1 MNINLEW
8 YKVFYYV
15 VVEGSISKAAEAL
28 YISQP
33 AISQA
38 IHNLEEKLKG
48 KLFIRTKKGIVL
60 TEEGAILFRYLKT
73 GIEAFQNGEKA
84 FLNYRNLD
92 SGSIRIGA
100 STTISK
106 YIGMPFIE
114 KFHKKYPNVE
124 IKITNHLTQE
134 LVALLRKGSLD
145 LLIVNLPMKQEKDL
159 KIIPIKEVQDIFVGN
174 REFYEKTK
182 GKLRLKELEKYPLVT
197 QKKPSN
203 TREFLDQYLK
213 KNRVSV
219 KIENEIVSYSLVMD
233 FVKSGFGIG
242 YATKEFIEE
251 ELKLKQLY
259 EIEVIPK
266 VPKRWVG
273 IVTLKNSIPNYSALK
288 LIEIMT
294 DHINYSD

>member
-33 AISQA
+33 AISQV

-92 SGSIRIGA
+92 SGSIHIGA

>member
-33 AISQA
+33 AISQV

-203 TREFLDQYLK
+203 TREFLGQYLK

>member
-33 AISQA
+33 AISQV

-114 KFHKKYPNVE
+114 SH
-124 IKITNHLTQE
+124 
-134 LVALLRKGSLD
+134 
-145 LLIVNLPMKQEKDL
+145 
-159 KIIPIKEVQDIFVGN
+159 
-174 REFYEKTK
+174 
-182 GKLRLKELEKYPLVT
+182 
-197 QKKPSN
+197 
-203 TREFLDQYLK
+203 
-213 KNRVSV
+213 
-219 KIENEIVSYSLVMD
+219 
-233 FVKSGFGIG
+233 GI
-242 YATKEFIEE
+242 
-251 ELKLKQLY
+251 
-259 EIEVIPK
+259 
-266 VPKRWVG
+266 
-273 IVTLKNSIPNYSALK
+273 SC
-288 LIEIMT
+288 
-294 DHINYSD
+294 

>member
-33 AISQA
+33 AISQV

>member
-33 AISQA
+33 AISQV

-203 TREFLDQYLK
+203 TREILDQYLK